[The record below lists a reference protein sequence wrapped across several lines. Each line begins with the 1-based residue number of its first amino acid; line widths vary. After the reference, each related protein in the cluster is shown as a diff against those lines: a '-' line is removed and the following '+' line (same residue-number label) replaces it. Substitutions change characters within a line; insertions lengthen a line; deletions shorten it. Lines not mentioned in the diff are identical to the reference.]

1 MIRGS
6 NILLGVTG
14 GVAAFKAAELV
25 RRLKERGHNVRCAM
39 TRSAGAF
46 VTPLTLEILS
56 GHPVYREEYL
66 QPENGGEELH
76 ISAAGW
82 ADVLCVAPVTAHTLA
97 RLALGLADDFLTTTA
112 LAFAGP
118 VVLAPA
124 MHTAMWQKESVQGHL
139 DVLKSRGAHFV
150 GPVDGP
156 LASGETG
163 MGRMEDPEAIVHE
176 VELALGD
183 RDLVGKT
190 VLVSAGPTQEPLD
203 PVRYLSNRSSG
214 RMGFALAEAA
224 ARRGARVVLVA
235 GPVGLD
241 TPPGVSRADVVT
253 AREMRD
259 TIYELAPEADVIIM
273 AAAVADFRPSEV
285 SAKKIKK
292 AAGAP
297 QLSLESNTDILAGLE
312 DLAPHAL
319 RIGFA
324 AETGDVVESA
334 RGKLEAKNLHFI
346 IANDVSRKD
355 IGFDSEHNE
364 VTVLGP
370 AQTPVFFSRESK
382 RSLAVKLMDLFSE
395 ELRKREGAPAPTR
408 S

>member
-1 MIRGS
+1 MIPGS

-14 GVAAFKAAELV
+14 GIAAFKAADLV
-25 RRLKERGHNVRCAM
+25 RRLKERGHDVRCAM
-39 TRSAGAF
+39 TRSAESF
-46 VTPLTLEILS
+46 ITPLTLEVLS

-66 QPENGGEELH
+66 QPGNSGEELH
-76 ISAAGW
+76 ITAAGW

-112 LAFAGP
+112 LAFSGP

-124 MHTAMWQKESVQGHL
+124 MHTGMWQQESVQDHL
-139 DVLKSRGAHFV
+139 AVLKSRGAHLV
-150 GPVDGP
+150 GPIVGP

-163 MGRMEDPEAIVHE
+163 MGRMADLEAIVLE
-176 VELALGD
+176 VELALAD

-235 GPVGLD
+235 GPVGLE

-259 TIYELAPEADVIIM
+259 TIYQLAPDADVIIM
-273 AAAVADFRPSEV
+273 AAAVADFRPSNV
-285 SAKKIKK
+285 SDKKIKK
-292 AAGAP
+292 REGTP
-297 QLSLESNTDILAGLE
+297 QLSLDSNPDIVAGLAE
-312 DLAPHAL
+312 LAPDAL

-324 AETGDVVESA
+324 AETGEIVDEA
-334 RGKLEAKNLHFI
+334 RAKLEAKNLHFI
-346 IANDVSRKD
+346 IANDVSRND

-364 VTVLGP
+364 VSVLGA
-370 AQTPVFFSRESK
+370 AQAPVFFPRESK
-382 RSLAVKLMDLFSE
+382 RALAVKLMDLFSE
-395 ELRKREGAPAPTR
+395 ELKEREGAPAPTR

>member
-1 MIRGS
+1 MIPGS

-14 GVAAFKAAELV
+14 GIAAFKAAELV
-25 RRLKERGHNVRCAM
+25 RRLKERGHDVRCVM
-39 TRSAGAF
+39 TRSAEAF
-46 VTPLTLEILS
+46 ITPLTLEVLS

-66 QPENGGEELH
+66 QPDNSGEELH
-76 ISAAGW
+76 ISAAEW
-82 ADVLCVAPVTAHTLA
+82 ADLLCVAPVTAHTLA

-112 LAFAGP
+112 LAFSGP
-118 VVLAPA
+118 LVLAPA
-124 MHTAMWQKESVQGHL
+124 MHTGMWQKESVQGHL
-139 DVLKSRGAHFV
+139 EVLKGRSAHVV
-150 GPVDGP
+150 GPVVGA

-163 MGRMEDPEAIVHE
+163 MGRMADLESIVLE

-235 GPVGLD
+235 GPVDLE

-259 TIYELAPEADVIIM
+259 TINELALDADVIIM
-273 AAAVADFRPSEV
+273 AAAVSDFRPSEV
-285 SAKKIKK
+285 SDKKLKK
-292 AAGAP
+292 RAGMP
-297 QLSLESNTDILAGLE
+297 QLSLESNPDILAGLE

-324 AETGDVVESA
+324 AETGDTLEEA

-346 IANDVSRKD
+346 IANDVSRSD

-370 AQTPVFFSRESK
+370 ARAPVFFSRQSK
-382 RSLAVKLMDLFSE
+382 RALAVKLMDLFSE
-395 ELRKREGAPAPTR
+395 ALKKREGAPAPTR
-408 S
+408 G

>member
-1 MIRGS
+1 MIPGS

-14 GVAAFKAAELV
+14 GIAAFKAADLV
-25 RRLKERGHNVRCAM
+25 RRLKERGHDVRCAM
-39 TRSAGAF
+39 TRSAEAF
-46 VTPLTLEILS
+46 ITPLTLEVLS
-56 GHPVYREEYL
+56 GHPVYREKYL
-66 QPENGGEELH
+66 EPDNNGEELH
-76 ISAAGW
+76 ISAARW
-82 ADVLCVAPVTAHTLA
+82 ADVLCVAPATAHTLA

-112 LAFAGP
+112 LAFSGS

-124 MHTAMWQKESVQGHL
+124 MHTGMWHQKSVQDHL
-139 DVLKSRGAHFV
+139 ELLKSRGARLA
-150 GPVDGP
+150 GPVVGP

-163 MGRMEDPEAIVHE
+163 MGRMADLDAIVLE
-176 VELALGD
+176 IELALGD
-183 RDLVGKT
+183 RELVGKT

-203 PVRYLSNRSSG
+203 PVRFLSNRSSG

-235 GPVGLD
+235 GPVGLE

-253 AREMRD
+253 ASEMGD

-285 SAKKIKK
+285 SDKKIKK
-292 AAGAP
+292 RAGTP
-297 QLSLESNTDILAGLE
+297 HLSLDSNPDILTGLAE
-312 DLAPHAL
+312 LAPDAL

-324 AETGDVVESA
+324 AETGEIVDEA
-334 RGKLEAKNLHFI
+334 RAKLEAKNLHFI
-346 IANDVSRKD
+346 IANDVSRSD

-364 VTVLGP
+364 VTVLSA
-370 AQTPVFFSRESK
+370 AQAPIFFSRESK
-382 RSLAVKLMDLFSE
+382 RALAVKLMDLFSE
-395 ELRKREGAPAPTR
+395 ELKKREGAPAPTR